1 MRRRAG
7 SYVARRVAPE
17 RSVPLVKEVLKDR
30 AGRRIQEHVTV
41 PVTSATTVPAPGLVL
56 TIQDE
61 DALRSAAYDA
71 SP

>member
-1 MRRRAG
+1 M
-7 SYVARRVAPE
+7 
-17 RSVPLVKEVLKDR
+17 
-30 AGRRIQEHVTV
+30 